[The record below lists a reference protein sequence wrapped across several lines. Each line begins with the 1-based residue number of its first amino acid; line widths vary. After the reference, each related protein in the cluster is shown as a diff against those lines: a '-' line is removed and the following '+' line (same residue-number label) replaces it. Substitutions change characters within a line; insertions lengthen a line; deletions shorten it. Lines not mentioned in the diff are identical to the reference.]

1 MVRTMAT
8 AMGMR
13 STASASVVNT
23 GLGREIVRRRVGGGG
38 VRVRAAATAGS
49 GSGSDVEHIENCPGC
64 LGPESCPCPKAVRR
78 AKQKAQR
85 QSTEQ
90 AAIEAAE
97 GQGRRAMLASLAATA
112 AASTVGGAV
121 EPAEAMS
128 NGAVSDAW
136 AAISGAPSD
145 LTFPDEFLGT
155 WLCYSTLTAVATPQ
169 GEDLVQDMP
178 VVKRARGDIGN
189 QIIYPMRFVRNNQ
202 GRVVMDRA
210 YNVVKMAEATAKAY
224 NVIDNV
230 EWDVD
235 DPNVLKGSIGDG
247 RSVFFRVNQRSE
259 EIPATDRIETSEVAQ
274 IVFDGGDNG
283 GYSLTPAAAAD
294 GIPDVS
300 LSPPGAVGAAN
311 QPKIKS
317 SRTFTKWKWRSAE
330 AAEASGGPAI
340 VASQNV
346 YDYLTTIDQG
356 FIESKGQPVT
366 QYTYKLALFK
376 ANKYNLEN

>member
-1 MVRTMAT
+1 MAT

-189 QIIYPMRFVRNNQ
+189 QIITRCGSF
-202 GRVVMDRA
+202 
-210 YNVVKMAEATAKAY
+210 ATIK
-224 NVIDNV
+224 
-230 EWDVD
+230 
-235 DPNVLKGSIGDG
+235 
-247 RSVFFRVNQRSE
+247 
-259 EIPATDRIETSEVAQ
+259 
-274 IVFDGGDNG
+274 
-283 GYSLTPAAAAD
+283 
-294 GIPDVS
+294 
-300 LSPPGAVGAAN
+300 VGWSWTA
-311 QPKIKS
+311 
-317 SRTFTKWKWRSAE
+317 RTTW
-330 AAEASGGPAI
+330 
-340 VASQNV
+340 
-346 YDYLTTIDQG
+346 
-356 FIESKGQPVT
+356 
-366 QYTYKLALFK
+366 
-376 ANKYNLEN
+376 

>member
-1 MVRTMAT
+1 MAT
-8 AMGMR
+8 AMRMT
-13 STASASVVNT
+13 SAASASAVNA
-23 GLGREIVRRRVGGGG
+23 GLGRGIVRRRVGGGG

-49 GSGSDVEHIENCPGC
+49 GSGSEIENCPGC

-85 QSTEQ
+85 QRTEQ
-90 AAIEAAE
+90 AATEAE
-97 GQGRRAMLASLAATA
+97 GQGRRAMLASLVATA

-169 GEDLVQDMP
+169 GEDLVQDMA
-178 VVKRARGDIGN
+178 VVKRARGDVGN
-189 QIIYPMRFVRNNQ
+189 QIIYPMRFVRNDQ

-210 YNVVKMAEATAKAY
+210 YNVVKMAEATARAY
-224 NVIDNV
+224 NVIENV

-235 DPNVLKGSIGDG
+235 DPNVLRGSIGDG

-259 EIPATDRIETSEVAQ
+259 EIPAPDRIETSEVAQ

-283 GYSLTPAAAAD
+283 GYSLTPAAAAAD

-300 LSPPGAVGAAN
+300 FAPPGAVGPAK

-330 AAEASGGPAI
+330 ASEASGGPAI

-346 YDYLTTIDQG
+346 YDYLTSFDQG